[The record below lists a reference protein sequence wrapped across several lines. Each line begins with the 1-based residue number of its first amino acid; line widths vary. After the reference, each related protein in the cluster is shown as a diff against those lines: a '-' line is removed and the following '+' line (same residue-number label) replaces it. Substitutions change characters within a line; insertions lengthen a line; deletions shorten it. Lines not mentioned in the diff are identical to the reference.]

1 MANVVDEVVAL
12 YEKEKAE
19 KQKWLEENKDKDVEG
34 TTLYASVVLGVN
46 IYDLGI
52 AMAKAAGEAIE
63 RVNNAFTRRGR
74 T

>member
-1 MANVVDEVVAL
+1 MANVVDDVVAM

-19 KQKWLEENKDKDVEG
+19 KQKWLEENKDVEG

-52 AMAKAAGEAIE
+52 AMAKAASEAIE
-63 RVNNAFTRRGR
+63 RANNAFTRRGR
-74 T
+74 A